1 MNEALLTLIVIASAF
16 QSGCKLEFLY
26 RTDYGKLTSKND
38 LSQLELLS
46 TQHKKLSPKKD
57 AFILTH

>member
-16 QSGCKLEFLY
+16 QSGCKLELVY
-26 RTDYGKLTSKND
+26 RTDYGKLTNKND

-46 TQHKKLSPKKD
+46 PQHKKLSPEEG
-57 AFILTH
+57 AFVLTH